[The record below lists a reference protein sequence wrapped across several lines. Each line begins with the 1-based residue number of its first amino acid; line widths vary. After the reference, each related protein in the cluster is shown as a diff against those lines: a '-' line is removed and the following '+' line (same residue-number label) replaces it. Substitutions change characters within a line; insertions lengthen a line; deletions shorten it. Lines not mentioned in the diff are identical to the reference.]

1 MIARLPACWSATNWD
16 WFDPVHAHRIFWRTG
31 TNRPDLDPDGGP
43 PDSELSEIAYDLRDD
58 AALVDTFLHHRA
70 RLHRRR
76 VPRFRGICRAPP
88 RGFQPAVNALP
99 ENDIWSVMERIQTLN
114 GCHFFTACRPERLK
128 SSYEVDFSAPEALDY
143 VPLMRMRCGVD
154 GDEAFWPA
162 GLGKLRPQRVP
173 VAVAPRSRRGG
184 PRFGQGCCRD
194 ARLGCQA
201 PAAPTVQLTHLTSVT
216 LTRVL
221 SLRDERVSTA

>member
-1 MIARLPACWSATNWD
+1 MEIPTSRRGPGGVERNKLGLVRPGACAPHLLARPGLSAGS
-16 WFDPVHAHRIFWRTG
+16 R
-31 TNRPDLDPDGGP
+31 RPD
-43 PDSELSEIAYDLRDD
+43 R
-58 AALVDTFLHHRA
+58 
-70 RLHRRR
+70 RLWH
-76 VPRFRGICRAPP
+76 
-88 RGFQPAVNALP
+88 QPAVNALP